1 MRHKL
6 WLVAVFDR
14 NHRGYT
20 NELAEQKKKYYGI
33 ITEAALVHRIV
44 HRWTRHKGPQHADI
58 DRLECNRLSLY
69 VSLSP
74 GNLFLIDLR
83 SHNMSNHIVHAYAHN
98 VII

>member
-1 MRHKL
+1 M
-6 WLVAVFDR
+6 LVAVFDR

-20 NELAEQKKKYYGI
+20 DKLAEREKKLLSK
-33 ITEAALVHRIV
+33 AALLHRIV
-44 HRWTRHKGPQHADI
+44 HRWARHKGSQHQNADI

-83 SHNMSNHIVHAYAHN
+83 SYNMSNHIVHAYAHN
-98 VII
+98 VVI